1 MEATA
6 PTAREQFVNDFTMVV
21 DNNSEAYFETIDLV
35 RSKKESVP
43 AISEAM
49 REVFEEQV
57 SKALLVLRQS
67 EEVEPITADI
77 MHEMLLGWGSDV
89 FDDIARHLRHEESH
103 SQASNHDSHQNGDIE
118 TFFFYDSRSYTE
130 HQRHQQHTKNR
141 GLRHENYIRNLQQA
155 RKFLR
160 LEHHQQHGKNGRD

>member
-6 PTAREQFVNDFTMVV
+6 PTAREQFVHDFTLVV

-49 REVFEEQV
+49 REVFEEQIAR
-57 SKALLVLRQS
+57 ALLVLRQS

-89 FDDIARHLRHEESH
+89 FDDIARH
-103 SQASNHDSHQNGDIE
+103 
-118 TFFFYDSRSYTE
+118 
-130 HQRHQQHTKNR
+130 
-141 GLRHENYIRNLQQA
+141 YIQ
-155 RKFLR
+155 KDG
-160 LEHHQQHGKNGRD
+160 E